1 MKKTLQQVHTQINI
15 HTYTNK
21 DTHKNIET
29 HKRKSHMVAA
39 KLDFE
44 EERKYVEI
52 LLPKTLNL
60 VEEFLNPSLGNSVL
74 FTVEGEHNDIHC
86 TMEEVNDTFF
96 PPQSWLC
103 SLGDRGCLLGEDMV
117 EKLQLPNLKKKKN
130 FRIVLDMEGLC
141 LHRFFSFGLFEE
153 NQLHFGLFEE
163 VQLRFTAWVMTHS
176 LGLVLKLASS
186 QRRKISVEDF

>member
-117 EKLQLPNLKKKKN
+117 EKLQLPNLKKKK
-130 FRIVLDMEGLC
+130 
-141 LHRFFSFGLFEE
+141 
-153 NQLHFGLFEE
+153 
-163 VQLRFTAWVMTHS
+163 T
-176 LGLVLKLASS
+176 LGLSWTWKDSVYIDFFLLVSLRKTNYILVSLRKFNYVS
-186 QRRKISVEDF
+186 QHGS